1 MATSLEAIE
10 VEIKGLKR
18 RVEALETELKEV
30 KRDATVLGE
39 AQATIFGK
47 LDMLIKNLGH
57 IQQSID
63 DLKERPAKHWET
75 AISAL
80 IGAAITAFMAFIFR
94 R

>member
-10 VEIKGLKR
+10 VEIEGLKR

-47 LDMLIKNLGH
+47 LDMLIKNLSH

-63 DLKERPAKHWET
+63 DLKERPAKRWET
-75 AISAL
+75 VISAL